1 MISKQKSATQILR
14 VMSYNIQV
22 GIATSRARQYVT
34 GSWKHV
40 FPSSQRLLNLDRAA
54 KLIQQYDIVGLQELD
69 AGSLRS
75 NFINLAEYL
84 AERADFPYWYH
95 QVNRNLGRL
104 AQNSNALLSHF
115 KPDRI
120 ENLKLPGIIPGRQ
133 AIMAVFESE
142 TEALAVFMLH
152 LALGK
157 RARIRQLAYI
167 AERVSDYPHAIVM
180 GDLNCRSDSQEM
192 QLLFRRT
199 SLREPSDKMYT
210 FPSWCPQQHIDHILV
225 SADLTVKNACA
236 LPHEVSDHLPL
247 TMEIELPSTIRL
259 DRRAHKGLSLENY
272 LGHSILPL

>member
-1 MISKQKSATQILR
+1 MSKQNPKAQILR

-40 FPSSQRLLNLDRAA
+40 LPCSQRLPNLDRAA
-54 KLIQQYDIVGLQELD
+54 KLIQQYDIVGLQEVD

-104 AQNSNALLSHF
+104 AQHSNAFLSHF
-115 KPDRI
+115 KPEHV
-120 ENLKLPGIIPGRQ
+120 ENLKLPGLIPGRQ
-133 AIMAVFESE
+133 AIMAVFESGSDS
-142 TEALAVFMLH
+142 LAIFILH

-157 RARIRQLAYI
+157 RARIRQLDYI
-167 AERVSDYPHAIVM
+167 AERVNDYPHAIVM
-180 GDLNCRSDSQEM
+180 GDLNCRGDSQEIK
-192 QLLFRRT
+192 LLFNKAQ
-199 SLREPSDKMYT
+199 LREPRDEMRT

-225 SADLTVKNACA
+225 SNELTVKNTQT
-236 LPHEVSDHLPL
+236 LHHEVSDHLPL
-247 TMEIELPSTIRL
+247 TMEIELPPSIQL
-259 DRRAHKGLSLENY
+259 SRRGHHGLSLENY
-272 LGHSILPL
+272 LNHSIVY

>member
-1 MISKQKSATQILR
+1 MSEQKSSAQILR

-22 GIATSRARQYVT
+22 GIATSRARHYVT
-34 GSWKHV
+34 GSWKHI
-40 FPSSQRLLNLDRAA
+40 FPSSQRLPNLDRAA

-104 AQNSNALLSHF
+104 AQHSNAFLSHF

-120 ENLKLPGIIPGRQ
+120 ENLKLPGFIPGRQ

-142 TEALAVFMLH
+142 TDALAVFILH

-157 RARIRQLAYI
+157 RARIRQLDYI

-180 GDLNCRSDSQEM
+180 GDLNCRSDGPEM
-192 QLLFRRT
+192 QLLFRKT
-199 SLREPSDKMYT
+199 SLRESTDKMCT
-210 FPSWCPQQHIDHILV
+210 FPSWCPQHHIDHILV
-225 SADLTVKNACA
+225 SSDLTVKKTCA
-236 LPHEVSDHLPL
+236 LRHEVSDHLPL
-247 TMEIELPSTIRL
+247 TMEIELPLTIKLNRYT
-259 DRRAHKGLSLENY
+259 HQGLSLENY
-272 LGHSILPL
+272 LGRSIISL